1 MSDFDTFMRIV
12 KKRRSTRAFKP
23 DPIPD
28 EAVAGVVD
36 AGRWAMSG
44 GNAQPW
50 EFVVIKD
57 QETRHQIGMLQAG
70 TRKYTDPLELSRAPA
85 LQHPGRASRGEGPA
99 PYAVAPVVIAILGD
113 PRTLL
118 TSVASVSII
127 TAEREIFHHNMANAA
142 MVMHL
147 AATAAGLNSEWISV
161 NPAWE
166 SSLKNLLGVPEI
178 YRLPLL
184 VVLGYAAREPQPGF
198 RRNLDDIVHRERYDV
213 SKFRSSE
220 AVLSYITEIH
230 KHRVA

>member
-1 MSDFDTFMRIV
+1 MSDFDTFLRIV
-12 KKRRSTRAFKP
+12 KKRRSTRSFKP
-23 DPIPD
+23 DSIPD
-28 EAVAGVVD
+28 EAVAGILD

-50 EFVVIKD
+50 EFIIIKNP
-57 QETRHQIGMLQAG
+57 ETRRKIAMLQAG
-70 TRKYTDPLELSRAPA
+70 IRKYTDPLELSRTPA
-85 LQHPGRASRGEGPA
+85 LQHPGHVSRGEGPA
-99 PYAVAPVVIAILGD
+99 PYAVAPVPITILGD

-127 TAEREIFHHNMANAA
+127 TAEREVFHHNMANAA
-142 MVMHL
+142 VVMHL

-166 SSLKNLLGVPEI
+166 ASLKNFLGVPEI
-178 YRLPLL
+178 YRLPLM
-184 VVLGYAAREPQPGF
+184 VALGYAAKEPRPGF
-198 RRNLDDIVHRERYDV
+198 RRNLDDIVHREKYDM
-213 SKFRSSE
+213 SRFRSSE